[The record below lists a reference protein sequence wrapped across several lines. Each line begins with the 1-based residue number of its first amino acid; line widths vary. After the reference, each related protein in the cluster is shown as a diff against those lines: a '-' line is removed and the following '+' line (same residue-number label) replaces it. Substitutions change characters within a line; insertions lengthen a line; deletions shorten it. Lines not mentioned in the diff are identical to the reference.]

1 MGWVGMRRIGI
12 QMDFAGGY
20 GRSVLKGIMHFAQ
33 FRSDWEFAMP
43 PMYRTSRRRPMVPR
57 QLDGMIAMLH
67 DERSAQP
74 FRQRRVP
81 LVNTART
88 LSLARLRAARVPSV
102 LPDDEAVGRL
112 AYRYFRDRGFASFAF
127 CGHPTGDWSL
137 VRQHAFEQ
145 AARADGFPCEVSVG
159 ADEVPARWVAALPR
173 ATALFAANDRYS
185 WYAVAACRAAGRR
198 IPDEVAVLGV
208 DNDELTVAMAR
219 PTLSSI
225 ELPGFQIG
233 QAAAALLVTLM
244 EGGQVSPAPQL
255 FAPEAAISRAST
267 DVLAMDDEAVVGA
280 IRFIRA
286 SADKPITV
294 DDVLGVVPLG
304 RRSLERRFRGALG
317 RSLLD
322 EIRKS
327 HIELAK
333 RLLRETA
340 MDMPVIARRSGFTSA
355 VRFSTVFHDVVGMP
369 PTAFR
374 RQHQK

>member
-1 MGWVGMRRIGI
+1 MKRIGI

-33 FRSDWEFAMP
+33 FHGDWEFAMP

-57 QLDGMIAMLH
+57 HLDGMIAMLH
-67 DERSAQP
+67 DERSARP
-74 FRQRRVP
+74 FRERRVP

-88 LSLARLRAARVPSV
+88 MSLARLRDARVHSV

-112 AYRYFRDRGFASFAF
+112 AYQYFRDRGFTSFAF

-137 VRQHAFEQ
+137 ARQHVFER
-145 AARADGFPCEVSVG
+145 AAQADGFSCDASLH
-159 ADEVPARWVAALPR
+159 ADEVPMRWVAALPKG
-173 ATALFAANDRYS
+173 TALFAANDRYS

-198 IPDEVAVLGV
+198 IPDDVAILGV

-233 QAAAALLVTLM
+233 QAAAARLARLM
-244 EGGQVSPAPQL
+244 DGERVGPVPEL
-255 FAPEAAISRAST
+255 FAPEGVISRAST
-267 DVLAMDDEAVVGA
+267 DVLAMDDEAVVAA

-286 SADKPITV
+286 NADKPITV
-294 DDVLGVVPLG
+294 DDVLEAAPLG
-304 RRSLERRFRGALG
+304 RRSLERRFRRALG

-322 EIRKS
+322 EIRQA
-327 HIELAK
+327 HIDLAK

-340 MDMPVIARRSGFTSA
+340 MDMPVVARRSGFASA
-355 VRFSTVFHDVVGMP
+355 VRFSTVFHAVAGMP

>member
-1 MGWVGMRRIGI
+1 MKRIGI

-67 DERSAQP
+67 DERSARP
-74 FRQRRVP
+74 FRERRVP

-88 LSLARLRAARVPSV
+88 LSLERLRAARVHSV
-102 LPDDEAVGRL
+102 LPDDAAVGRA
-112 AYRYFRDRGFASFAF
+112 AYRYFRDRGFTSFAF

-137 VRQHAFEQ
+137 ARQHAFEQ
-145 AARADGFPCEVSVG
+145 AARAEGFGCEVSVD
-159 ADEVPARWVAALPR
+159 ADEVPARWVAALTR

-198 IPDEVAVLGV
+198 IPDDVAILGV
-208 DNDELTVAMAR
+208 DNDELTVAMSR
-219 PTLSSI
+219 PTLSSV

-233 QAAAALLVTLM
+233 QAAAAVLARLM
-244 EGGQVSPAPQL
+244 DGERVRPVPELFPPEGV
-255 FAPEAAISRAST
+255 ISRAST
-267 DVLAMDDEAVVGA
+267 DVLAMDDQAVVEA
-280 IRFIRA
+280 IRYIRA
-286 SADKPITV
+286 NAQTPITV
-294 DDVLGVVPLG
+294 EDVLEAVPLG
-304 RRSLERRFRGALG
+304 RRSLERRFRRAMG

-322 EIRKS
+322 EIRQA

-340 MDMPVIARRSGFTSA
+340 ADMPVVARRCGFASA
-355 VRFSTVFHDVVGMP
+355 VRFSTVFHDAVGVP